1 LIHRLRN
8 AGIAAGLIAIIA
20 MGAPGQHPTLTKL
33 QPRSFD
39 RLKREFNAAA
49 DQVRIILLLSPT

>member
-1 LIHRLRN
+1 MRLLRS
-8 AGIAAGLIAIIA
+8 AGIAVLFIAIVA
-20 MGAPGQHPTLTKL
+20 VGASSQQPTLTKL